1 MCYLRSMI
9 RTKILGL
16 GSYVPD
22 RVVGNDELRFLDAQH
37 VRRDDV
43 QMETTDAWIQQRT
56 GISERRFVP
65 NDGSTSTSDLALEA
79 AKRAIADAGLEPK
92 DIDCIILGTLSPD
105 FHFPG
110 TAVLVQKK
118 LGIADRGNCACF
130 DIRQQCSAFVYGL
143 QMADAFV
150 RTGMYKR
157 ILLIGAELHSHAL
170 DYSTR
175 GRDVTVLFGDG
186 AGAMVL
192 GPTESDDPKT
202 GIIYTSAH
210 ADGSGAM
217 DLYLKIF
224 EISRMPYLDYDPRDR
239 EHNAMMYP
247 HMDGKRVFLNAVRGM
262 VMSTQAALQKTGLG
276 WDDIAWFVPHQAN
289 LRINEK
295 VVEVA
300 KIPPEKVLNTI
311 QFYGNTTAATVPL
324 TIDHWRQQG
333 KVKKGDRVLATVFG
347 AGFTWGSAIFQV

>member
-1 MCYLRSMI
+1 MI

-22 RVVGNDELRFLDAQH
+22 RVVSNEEISFLDDKH
-37 VRRDDV
+37 VRQSV
-43 QMETTDAWIQQRT
+43 QQTETNDAWIQQRT
-56 GISERRFVP
+56 GIKERRYVP
-65 NDGSTSTSDLALEA
+65 NDGSVSTSDLAVEA
-79 AKRAIADAGLEPK
+79 ARRAIADAGIEPGE
-92 DIDCIILGTLSPD
+92 IDCIILGTLSPD

-118 LGIADRGNCACF
+118 LGIDRTSCACF
-130 DIRQQCSAFVYGL
+130 DIRQQCSAMVYGL

-157 ILLIGAELHSHAL
+157 ILLIGAELHSHSL

-175 GRDVTVLFGDG
+175 GRDVMVLFGDG
-186 AGAMVL
+186 AGAFVL
-192 GPTESDDPKT
+192 GPAESDDPRA
-202 GIIYTSAH
+202 GIMYTSAH

-224 EISRMPYLDYDPRDR
+224 EISRLPYLDYDPRDR
-239 EHNAMMYP
+239 EHNKLMYP
-247 HMDGKRVFLNAVRGM
+247 QMDGKRVFLNAVRGM
-262 VMSTQAALQKTGLG
+262 VMATQAALAKTGLS
-276 WDDIAWFVPHQAN
+276 WDDIQWFVPHQAN

-311 QFYGNTTAATVPL
+311 EFYGNTTAATVPL

-333 KVKKGDRVLATVFG
+333 RVNRGDRILSAVFG
-347 AGFTWGSAIFQV
+347 SGFTWGAAIFTL